1 MRNRLN
7 QFWLSLVAAATLVPS
22 AALAQEASTA
32 EPVTLPY
39 TEKWQTAEADIKAKL
54 WTVWDANEDGKTW
67 VGDGSLCYYNGL
79 GALETADD
87 WLVSPP
93 LVLEAGKT
101 YTVETAAGYANGG
114 VQLLS
119 MSFGTSDN
127 PEEYTQFVPA
137 TTVDKQYGYGSLTPV
152 AGTFTVTESG
162 NYRVGLHAESKGAGM
177 LALAYVKFYE
187 TASVPVSPA
196 KVSNLKVEVGA
207 KGAVSSKVSFT
218 TPTTN
223 ANGAPISS
231 LTKVQIYRD
240 DAPDATYTISNPT
253 VGTDY
258 TWNDTGITEG
268 LHKYAVVAVDA
279 NGRSAEARDTVYVGV
294 DQPATPTNV
303 RVVDNLDGTATMSW
317 DPITEVGAHGGYVNT
332 AGATYTVNRLY
343 YGYLWEVTDGT
354 NISGTSLVITGL
366 SQTGAQTGEQ
376 YVVTANTNNAVDTLA
391 TSAYGRAEAYVYG
404 APYSLP
410 YYESFPG
417 ASPQKGPWYLNAA
430 ENSRFAL
437 GQDSQDDDGGCV
449 YLNLK
454 QSGDKGSIKGPKV
467 TVKGS
472 ANPKLSYYYYAMP
485 HEDSQVYIYLDANGQ
500 GEEELVSFVD
510 MNDYDGEAGWKL
522 VSVDLKDYKN
532 CEYFR
537 PRIAAKS
544 DVATVKVDNLRIYDA
559 VDFNL
564 EATISA
570 PTLIQKGQSAQIKV
584 HVSNLGEDSADDYT
598 VDLYVNDNKVESQ
611 EGVNLDPSATHDYY
625 FTYVPSL
632 SDKSFTVYAKAAW
645 DVDEAPDNNVT
656 ETKTVTV
663 SGSDYPAV
671 QNLTAVMNGDHATLN
686 WDAYNT
692 EGQKMTEGFEA
703 YDSFTLDN
711 FGLWSVYDEDE
722 CATYTFSGL
731 SYPNMGEPKA
741 YTIFNCDAVSGDM
754 SDELWETFRS
764 LYGAHNGKQWAASIG
779 TRADQS
785 RGTQDWL
792 ISPLLSGKAQTVTFW
807 TFAPDDDGVYCP
819 DENFEV
825 YYSTTDT
832 DIDSFEPLQKGIAN
846 ATWQQTSVNLPEGT
860 KYFAIYHSDAT
871 TLETSWLGIDDVTF
885 VLGKYDVKGY
895 KIFRDGQYLTTVDGN
910 TTTWDDNDLDYHV
923 YNVVAILDNAES
935 APSNDAN
942 TDPAGISSVSGNNL
956 ASAVGVKGAVNVYGA
971 AGNFVQI
978 YNAAGARIFA
988 GTVKDN
994 ARIAAQSGLYVVKV
1008 GARTV
1013 KVVVK

>member
-7 QFWLSLVAAATLVPS
+7 QFWLSLVATATLVPS

-39 TEKWQTAEADIKAKL
+39 TEKWTTAESDIKDKL
-54 WTVWDANEDGKTW
+54 WTVFDANEDGKTW

-79 GALETADD
+79 GTLDGADD

-93 LVLEAGKT
+93 LKLEAGKT
-101 YTVETAAGYANGG
+101 YSVETAAGYANGG
-114 VQLLS
+114 VQLLA
-119 MSFGTSDN
+119 MSFGTSDD
-127 PEEYTQFVPA
+127 PRDYTEFVPA
-137 TTVDKQYGYGSLTPV
+137 TTVDMQYGMGSLTPV

-162 NYRVGLHAESKGAGM
+162 NYRVGLHAVSKGAGM

-187 TASVPVSPA
+187 TATVAVSPA

-223 ANGAPISS
+223 ANGSPISS

-240 DAPDATYTISNPT
+240 DTPDATHTITNPT

-268 LHKYAVVAVDA
+268 LHKYAVVAVDE

-303 RVVDNLDGTATMSW
+303 RVIDNLDGTATMSW

-332 AGATYTVNRLY
+332 AGATYTVQLFNY
-343 YGYLWEVTDGT
+343 YFYEVPNGT
-354 NISGTSLVITGL
+354 NISSTSLVIEGL
-366 SQTGAQTGEQ
+366 SQTGEQKAAQ
-376 YVVTANTNNAVDTLA
+376 YVVQANTNNPVDSLA
-391 TSAYGRAEAYVYG
+391 TSDYGRAEAYAYG

-417 ASPQKGPWYLNAA
+417 GKPQNGPWGLNAA

-437 GQDSQDDDGGCV
+437 GTDSQDDDGGCV

-454 QSGDKGSIKGPKV
+454 KSGEKGSIKGPKV
-467 TVKGS
+467 TVKGA
-472 ANPKLSYYYYAMP
+472 ANPKLTYYYYAMP
-485 HEDSQVYIYLDANGQ
+485 NEDSQVYIYLDPNGQ
-500 GEEELVSFVD
+500 GEEELVSYVD
-510 MNDYDGEAGWKL
+510 MNDYDGEAGWKM
-522 VSVDLKDYKN
+522 VSVDLNAYKD
-532 CEYFR
+532 CQYFR
-537 PRIAAKS
+537 PRLAAKS
-544 DVATVKVDNLRIYDA
+544 DVATVKIDNVRIYDA

-570 PTLIQKGQSAQIKV
+570 PTLIQKGQSAQVKV
-584 HVSNLGEDSADDYT
+584 HVSNLGEDSADDYD
-598 VDLYVNDNKVESQ
+598 VDLYVNGTKVQ
-611 EGVNLDPSATHDYY
+611 TQKGVNLDPSATHDYY
-625 FTYVPSL
+625 FTVVPSL
-632 SDKSFTVYAKAAW
+632 SEKSFTVYAKAEW

-656 ETKTVTV
+656 ATKTVTV

-671 QNLTAVMNGDHATLN
+671 KNLTAVKEGDHATLK

-692 EGQKMTEGFEA
+692 EGEKMTEGFEA
-703 YDSFTLDN
+703 YDSFTIEN
-711 FGLWSVYDEDE
+711 FGLWTLFDEDE

-741 YTIFNCDAVSGDM
+741 YTIFNCDAVEGDM
-754 SDELWETFRS
+754 SDELWDTFRS
-764 LYGAHNGKQWAASIG
+764 LYGAHNGNQFAASIG
-779 TRADQS
+779 TRADQT

-792 ISPLLSGKAQTVTFW
+792 ISPLLSGKAQTISFW
-807 TFAPDDDGVYCP
+807 TFAPDDDGIYCP

-825 YYSTTDT
+825 FYSTTDT
-832 DIDSFEPLQKGIAN
+832 DIDSFESLEKGIAT
-846 ATWQQTSVNLPEGT
+846 ATWAQTTVDLPEGT
-860 KYFAIYHSDAT
+860 KYFAIYHSDASS
-871 TLETSWLGIDDVTF
+871 LETSWLGIDDVTF
-885 VLGKYDVKGY
+885 VLGKYTVKGY
-895 KIFRDGQYLTTVDGN
+895 KIFRDGLYLTTVDGN
-910 TTTWDDNDLDYHV
+910 TTTWQDDDEGYHV

-942 TDPAGISSVSGNNL
+942 TDPTGISTVKGNSL
-956 ASAVGVKGAVNVYGA
+956 ASAVGAKGAVNVFN
-971 AGNFVQI
+971 AGNQMVEVF
-978 YNAAGARIFA
+978 NTTGARVFA

-994 ARIAAQSGLYVVKV
+994 ARIAAQSGLYIVKV